1 MNQEKKPFLIDA
13 IIGNSRLLA
22 SLGRN
27 GRLYRLWWPHIDYPQ
42 HVDEIRTGIKIAGKM
57 ERTSWFDDAQ
67 DGWSFG
73 AAYVPRTNIFTV
85 QASSDRYGLEIS
97 SSHFAVPGEDILVRT
112 YAFTNR
118 GMETISFQF
127 LHYTSFMPMENQ
139 FYNAAYF
146 DEANDALVHYRHAY
160 CFAVSSEAACTGY
173 QVGGAWLDAQ
183 DGHLEGHDMDMTPD
197 GALSWDIRDLA
208 PGETAQIPVLICAG
222 HDRTAALQHLQAAK
236 AVSPEIWRQRTE
248 AYWHEFLA
256 QAVPCPL
263 EGDEVRELY
272 NRSLLAMKL
281 MTDEQSGA
289 IVAAPEFDE
298 AFSRCGGYSFCW
310 GRDAAFI
317 TTALDRAGLPDLAE
331 RFYDWALTAQE
342 QDGSW
347 QQRHYHDGRL
357 APSWGLQIDEGASLI
372 WGMWQHYQFT
382 SDLDFLRRIWPAAAS
397 GADFLVRFIDPDTGL
412 PMPSMDLWEE
422 RLAEHTYSAATVCS
436 ALAAAAEIAEV
447 LEEEAHA
454 TRWKHTAERVKISI
468 DRYCWNDKDE
478 VFYRGLK
485 LKVTEDQ
492 YHEAIAQN
500 LPVSKS
506 RNAKGYIQYK
516 LDFDPIIDIS
526 LLGLSVPFSVIPA
539 DDPRMVRTAEVIEQ
553 RLTVPG
559 VGGIKR
565 YENDIYAGGN
575 PWILTTLWLAQY
587 RILRGQLNE
596 ARNLLEWAIRH
607 RTDMGLLPEQVDKE
621 TGNTAWVVPL
631 TWSHAMF
638 ILTVH
643 MLAQEEELFY
653 KGKL

>member
-1 MNQEKKPFLIDA
+1 MSQEKKPYLIDA

-42 HVDEIRTGIKIAGKM
+42 HVDEIRTGIKLAGKM
-57 ERTSWFDDAQ
+57 EQTSWFDDAQ
-67 DGWSFG
+67 DGWSFE

-85 QASSDRYGLEIS
+85 QASSDRFGLDIAS
-97 SSHFAVPGEDILVRT
+97 AHFAVPGENTLVRT
-112 YAFTNR
+112 YSFTNR
-118 GMETISFQF
+118 GMEPISFQL

-139 FYNAAYF
+139 LYNAAYF
-146 DEANDALVHYRHAY
+146 DETTDALVHYRHAY
-160 CFAVSSEAACTGY
+160 CFAVSSGMPCTGY
-173 QVGGAWLDAQ
+173 QVGGAWQDAQ
-183 DGHLEGHDMDMTPD
+183 VGQLEGREVDTAPD
-197 GALSWDIRDLA
+197 GALSWEIRDLA
-208 PGETAQIPVLICAG
+208 AGETVQIPVLICAG
-222 HDRTAALQHLQAAK
+222 QDRTAVLQQLQAAK
-236 AVSPEIWRQRTE
+236 AASPETWRLQTE

-256 QAVPCPL
+256 HAVPCPL
-263 EGDEVRELY
+263 EGAEVRELY
-272 NRSLLAMKL
+272 ERSLLAMKL

-298 AFSRCGGYSFCW
+298 TFSRCGGYSFCW

-317 TTALDRAGLPDLAE
+317 TTALDQAGLTDLSE

-342 QDGSW
+342 PDGSW

-372 WGMWQHYQFT
+372 WGMWQHYQLT
-382 SDLDFLRRIWPAAAS
+382 SDLNFLHRIWPAAAS
-397 GADFLVRFIDPDTGL
+397 GADFLARFIDPDTGL
-412 PMPSMDLWEE
+412 PRQSMDLWEE
-422 RLAEHTYSAATVCS
+422 RLAEHTYSAATVC
-436 ALAAAAEIAEV
+436 AGLAAAAAIAEI
-447 LEEEAHA
+447 LGEEAHA
-454 TRWKHTAERVKISI
+454 KRWKHTAERVKISI
-468 DRYCWNDKDE
+468 ERHCWNDKDE

-485 LKVTEDQ
+485 LKVTEEQ

-500 LPVSKS
+500 LPVSTS
-506 RNAKGYIQYK
+506 RNAKGYIQYR
-516 LDFDPIIDIS
+516 LDFDPMIDIS

-539 DDPRMVRTAEVIEQ
+539 DDPRMVRMAEVIEQ

-565 YENDIYAGGN
+565 YENDSYAGGN

-587 RILRGQLNE
+587 RILCGQLDE
-596 ARNLLEWAIRH
+596 AMNLLEWAIRH

-643 MLAQEEELFY
+643 MLAQKEPHSSL
-653 KGKL
+653 